1 MFKFE
6 YFTIITLNNFP
17 ETLIYA
23 CEIITVTVCD
33 TLKWNLFTSIRAY
46 KVQIWYP
53 EIILNGTLFAIKWS
67 KSWGWHV
74 TKTSIGSRSGNLI
87 FLQFLL
93 LEQIIL

>member
-33 TLKWNLFTSIRAY
+33 TLK
-46 KVQIWYP
+46 
-53 EIILNGTLFAIKWS
+53 
-67 KSWGWHV
+67 
-74 TKTSIGSRSGNLI
+74 
-87 FLQFLL
+87 
-93 LEQIIL
+93 